1 MTKTEKLTIEKAI
14 KHGYTFSND
23 SHFSSYSAARGVIT
37 GLIKRGFLVQVDD
50 GNGVEYQPTQSA
62 RDFIK
67 YGV

>member
-1 MTKTEKLTIEKAI
+1 MTKTEKLTLEIAI

-23 SHFSSYSAARGVIT
+23 SHFPSYAAGRRIIT
-37 GLIKRGFLVQVDD
+37 SLIKRGYLVQVDD
-50 GNGVEYQPTQSA
+50 GNGVEYRPTQAA